1 MSNAEI
7 AKHMLTKYE
16 EETTCAWAYLDMAE
30 AAEKMEESERTERL
44 MKGLVEMAH
53 DEYTH
58 AEFIAMMMCEFGVEL
73 PAANAEKLE
82 KLKNRLEPYFR

>member
-1 MSNAEI
+1 MTNAEI

-44 MKGLVEMAH
+44 TKGLAEMAH

-58 AEFIAMMMCEFGVEL
+58 AEFIAMMMHEFGVEL

-82 KLKNRLEPYFR
+82 KIEKRLEPYFR